1 MRRED
6 PSLLLGFLGGSAAR
20 VNTPSVTTSQ
30 PALNG
35 VEKRP
40 AAQLPKHLR
49 PTQPTQER
57 ELFEKVWAENF
68 KRSQVPFSSL

>member
-20 VNTPSVTTSQ
+20 VNTPSVPTSQ
-30 PALNG
+30 PVNG

-57 ELFEKVWAENF
+57 ELFEKVWTENF
-68 KRSQVPFSSL
+68 KRYKTTFY